1 MPLRPARIRRRFV
14 TLACLA
20 VGGAALVGCTPGAA
34 PDPSA
39 AASDAAAAPGSGAS
53 GAAASAG
60 ASTGTTGGGT
70 LRIVSPTQDVDALD
84 PIAGYST
91 DSWELLRATT
101 RQLVTYPGS
110 ADGLGADTHL
120 QGDLAERWDVSDGGR
135 TYTFHL
141 RPGIHYTGSATR
153 PIVAGDFVY
162 AAKRLCDPNHPVAV
176 PAYLDLVIGGF
187 HDYCH
192 ALEQV
197 ATGDPAAVRAYVDG
211 HELAG
216 IRAVDDRTL
225 VVHADEPAS
234 DALAVLALP
243 FLSPLPEEVVARY
256 LPDSADLR
264 AHYPSSGPYAVTT
277 YRPGDRIVLTRT
289 GSDPARA
296 AYAAR
301 IVVELGAGT
310 VDRVVQEL
318 ADGDADLS
326 LYLAAPPGSVV
337 AAGSTAGGV
346 QVRASDG
353 AGALFLVPNT
363 DPQVTS
369 PASDALRDLR
379 VRQALA
385 LAVDKAAL
393 AAAQGGPTLARPTGR
408 ILLSTQLGHSSADP
422 YATPGDH
429 GDPAR
434 ARTLLAAA
442 GHPDGLTLRLVYRPT
457 TQQSAVAEALRTSL
471 ARAGIVVELVRLPA
485 QQAAT
490 YVQDRANAWDLL
502 LATSTPDWQGDSGRT
517 VLGGWLDGRQ
527 SPCGPGNVD
536 AICYANDALDAAVDR
551 ATSTGDAAAWAEA
564 DGIASRDLALVP
576 LLELR
581 RAVMSSA
588 RVTHWTWSNVAGGP
602 DVTNLRVP
610 S

>member
-1 MPLRPARIRRRFV
+1 MPFRSPSTPPAGPRSALGAP
-14 TLACLA
+14 LATGLVVVAACAVLA
-20 VGGAALVGCTPGAA
+20 GCTPTAGSSSGPAT
-34 PDPSA
+34 SA
-39 AASDAAAAPGSGAS
+39 ATDATAGAAAA
-53 GAAASAG
+53 
-60 ASTGTTGGGT
+60 TDGGT

-120 QGDLAERWDVSDGGR
+120 QGDLADRWDVGDGGR

-141 RPGIHYTGSATR
+141 RAGIHYSGSATR
-153 PIVAGDFVY
+153 AIVAGDFVY

-176 PAYLDLVIGGF
+176 PAYLDLVISGF
-187 HDYCH
+187 HDWCH

-197 ATGDPAAVRAYVDG
+197 PTGDPAAVRAYVDA
-211 HELAG
+211 HDLPG
-216 IRAVDDRTL
+216 IRATDDRTL
-225 VVHADEPAS
+225 VLHADAPAA

-243 FLSPLPEEVVARY
+243 FLSPLPEEVVSRY
-256 LPDSADLR
+256 LPDSAELR

-296 AYAAR
+296 AYAAQ

-310 VDRVVQEL
+310 VDRVVEEL
-318 ADGDADLS
+318 ADGRADLS
-326 LYLAAPPGSVV
+326 LYLAAPPAAVV
-337 AAGSTAGGV
+337 ATGSTAGGV

-353 AGALFLVPNT
+353 AGLLFLVPNT
-363 DPQVTS
+363 DPQVTTAGS
-369 PASDALRDLR
+369 SALRDLR
-379 VRQALA
+379 VRQAVE

-393 AAAQGGPTLARPTGR
+393 VAAQGGPTLATATGR
-408 ILLSTQLGHSSADP
+408 ILLPTQVGHAATDP
-422 YATPGDH
+422 YETPGDH

-434 ARTLLAAA
+434 ARTLLATA
-442 GHPDGLTLRLVYRPT
+442 GHPDGLALRLVYRPT
-457 TQQSAVAEALRTSL
+457 TQQTAVAQALRTSL
-471 ARAGIVVELVRLPA
+471 ARAGIDLELTRLEP

-490 YVQDRANAWDLL
+490 YVRDRADPWDLL
-502 LATSTPDWQGDSGRT
+502 LASATPDWQGDSART

-536 AICYANDALDAAVDR
+536 AICFSDADLDAAVDR
-551 ATSTGDAAAWAEA
+551 ATSTGDAAAWADA
-564 DGIASRDLALVP
+564 DDVASRRLALLP
-576 LLELR
+576 LLDLR